1 MVSVRAIFVEKICQS
16 LPRGGAVVIGQLPP
30 RSPGAK
36 TYLNIWIGQVHAKYG
51 GNWVENEHSSGVGLV
66 RTKIGKYQF
75 FGDLHSGLMEQEGQW
90 STSTQVSET

>member
-51 GNWVENEHSSGVGLV
+51 GNRVENEHSSGVGLV
-66 RTKIGKYQF
+66 LTEIGKYQF

-90 STSTQVSET
+90 STSPKGSET

>member
-1 MVSVRAIFVEKICQS
+1 MVSVRAISVEKICQS

-36 TYLNIWIGQVHAKYG
+36 TYLNIGIGEVHAKYG
-51 GNWVENEHSSGVGLV
+51 ANWVEDEHSSGVGLV
-66 RTKIGKYQF
+66 RAKIGKYQF

-90 STSTQVSET
+90 STSTQVSEN